1 MLQRFCFAAFGVYV
15 AERVLFGDDR
25 GRLVVFVRARSVA
38 LDGRGQ
44 AGMGL
49 GGNGEAEL
57 GGGVE
62 AAPCDSSLAE
72 GFESCAC
79 GEEHGA

>member
-1 MLQRFCFAAFGVYV
+1 MLQRFCFAAFGMYV
-15 AERVLFGDDR
+15 AERAGDER
-25 GRLVVFVRARSVA
+25 GRQVVIVRAPIVA

-79 GEEHGA
+79 GEEHCA